1 MQKNNITK
9 LLGLQGV
16 EVKIVRESENSLEID
31 IETKRIMQ
39 QCPSCKYLTNR
50 VQDYR
55 VQRVQHIS
63 IGKKLSYLNLKK
75 RRYCCHHCGKKFYEE
90 YAFLQ
95 KYFRKSNAVFE
106 SVCED
111 LKQLKNIKTIAQDN
125 NICEPTVVRYMHYA
139 FFLTSI
145 ISTYQKELELM
156 NSKVIAIAK
165 NTNFIYLILILK
177 KLLILLNL
185 ESMTI

>member
-31 IETKRIMQ
+31 IETKRKMQ
-39 QCPSCKYLTNR
+39 QCPNCKYLTNR

-55 VQRVQHIS
+55 TQRVQHIS

-75 RRYCCHHCGKKFYEE
+75 RRYCCHNCGKKFYEE

-95 KYFRKSNAVFE
+95 
-106 SVCED
+106 
-111 LKQLKNIKTIAQDN
+111 
-125 NICEPTVVRYMHYA
+125 
-139 FFLTSI
+139 
-145 ISTYQKELELM
+145 
-156 NSKVIAIAK
+156 
-165 NTNFIYLILILK
+165 
-177 KLLILLNL
+177 
-185 ESMTI
+185 